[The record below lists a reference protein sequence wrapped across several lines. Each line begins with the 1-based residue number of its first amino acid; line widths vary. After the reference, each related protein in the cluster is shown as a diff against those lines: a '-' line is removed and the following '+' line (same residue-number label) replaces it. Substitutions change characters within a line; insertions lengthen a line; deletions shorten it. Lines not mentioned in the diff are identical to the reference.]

1 MKILLIIALVLFL
14 IALAFVGYG
23 REKSWQL
30 FFGNADLGKID
41 LANIKRTK
49 KPHDALLCSTET
61 CQSGAKID
69 DSLPTYSANAE
80 ELITMIDKAFQN
92 SSLLYERV
100 DDGSD
105 PAYARYV
112 TRSSLMRFPDTNQFF
127 AIDNADGTSSLIAY
141 ASAQIGYSDAGAN
154 LKRLKSIIGNLPN

>member
-30 FFGNADLGKID
+30 FFGNADLGKLD
-41 LANIKRTK
+41 TANIKRTT
-49 KPHDALLCSTET
+49 KPHDALLCSTDA
-61 CQSGAKID
+61 CQSGVKSD
-69 DSLPTYSANAE
+69 DSLPKYNASAE
-80 ELITMIDKAFQN
+80 ELIKMIDKAFQN
-92 SSLLYERV
+92 SSLLYLRV

-105 PAYARYV
+105 PTYARYV

-141 ASAQIGYSDAGAN
+141 ARAQIGYSDAGAN